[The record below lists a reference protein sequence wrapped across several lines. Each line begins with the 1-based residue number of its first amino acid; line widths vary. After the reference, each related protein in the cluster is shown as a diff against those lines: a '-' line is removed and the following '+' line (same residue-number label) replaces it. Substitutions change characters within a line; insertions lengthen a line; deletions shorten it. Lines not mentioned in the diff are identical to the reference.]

1 MAIAAFE
8 DIRWIGLR
16 FAQAYGINFIQFS
29 EKLTFMLIFLNETKH
44 KFYVDSIEYL
54 HLMLAKS

>member
-1 MAIAAFE
+1 
-8 DIRWIGLR
+8 
-16 FAQAYGINFIQFS
+16 
-29 EKLTFMLIFLNETKH
+29 MLIFLNETKH